1 MASLADQPTD
11 ILVKLAEKLKD
22 RRNNLYPQEDL
33 MDREDSFDP
42 DVFHGDDVTHNLG
55 SEHKIDKSVN

>member
-11 ILVKLAEKLKD
+11 ILVKLAEKLKE

-42 DVFHGDDVTHNLG
+42 DVFHDDDATHNLG